1 MLQLIKVKKL
11 KSSRWLLSFLLL
23 SGCSPEKEKPEELV
37 SLDVEQHVVDSDNMA
52 STTYDAENSK
62 SNEDAIDDAIAQY
75 GISLSDDEKN
85 AILEPIRESLN
96 EQVETNHLNDLRVKI
111 ESMLNLREAQLK
123 EDPNF
128 DSLLNMQIGNTFSQT
143 DWENTVSSIP
153 DMDALHDAR
162 RKLNDQFPASSQE
175 AVLQA
180 QDALFQQALT
190 QKLRNEVTKEIVVS
204 ASEVDEFLSQYKAES
219 NVHVLYMAKHRN
231 LEAAALELK
240 RDQYWN
246 TWLASQEN

>member
-1 MLQLIKVKKL
+1 MLQLIKVKKT
-11 KSSRWLLSFLLL
+11 KSSRWFLSFLLL

-37 SLDVEQHVVDSDNMA
+37 SLDVEQHVVGSDNLA
-52 STTYDAENSK
+52 STAYNAENSE
-62 SNEDAIDDAIAQY
+62 SNEDVINDAIVQY
-75 GISLSDDEKN
+75 GISLSDDEKT
-85 AILEPIRESLN
+85 AILEPIRELLN
-96 EQVETNHLNDLRVKI
+96 DQIDANHLNDLRVGI
-111 ESMLNLREAQLK
+111 ESMLSLREAQL
-123 EDPNF
+123 EENSNF
-128 DSLLNMQIGNTFSQT
+128 DSLLNMHVGNTFSQA

-204 ASEVDEFLSQYKAES
+204 TSEVNEFLSQYKAES
-219 NVHVLYMAKHRN
+219 NVHVFYMAKHRN

-240 RDQYWN
+240 RDQYWD